1 MFWRT
6 GKQCRDRWLNN
17 LDPTIKRCTFAQQAA
32 AINAVCTQCTI
43 TAIYCFADPFT
54 REELSIMNYAF
65 QKLGKRWTDIAAQL
79 DGRTENQVKNYMF
92 SRQRAEKRR
101 SGAFSS
107 ADAASAPMS
116 MDTPSSAAASDDE
129 GSL

>member
-1 MFWRT
+1 
-6 GKQCRDRWLNN
+6 
-17 LDPTIKRCTFAQQAA
+17 
-32 AINAVCTQCTI
+32 
-43 TAIYCFADPFT
+43 
-54 REELSIMNYAF
+54 MNFAF

-107 ADAASAPMS
+107 AEAAAQALG
-116 MDTPSSAAASDDE
+116 TPSTTADSGDE
-129 GSL
+129 GSS